1 MAKSH
6 PGKTSDLFVC
16 LEEHMKAQFS
26 RRPGSRQHRS
36 VGELVD
42 LDEEYS
48 LMNYEIHEDANG
60 NVFVRGLTVT
70 PILSADDAMGMISNG
85 LGMRATHETKMN
97 PVSSRSHTVF
107 TVFSLINSLFI

>member
-1 MAKSH
+1 
-6 PGKTSDLFVC
+6 
-16 LEEHMKAQFS
+16 MKAQFS

-107 TVFSLINSLFI
+107 TVFSFIKSLFI